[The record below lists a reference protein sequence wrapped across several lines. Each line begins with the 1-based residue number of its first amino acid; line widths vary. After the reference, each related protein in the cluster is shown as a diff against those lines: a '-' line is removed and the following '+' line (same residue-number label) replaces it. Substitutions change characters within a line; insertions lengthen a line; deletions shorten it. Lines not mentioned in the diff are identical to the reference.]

1 MPDFHILLK
10 RVFQDLPKHLL
21 ERSRF
26 LSNPLLIEGE
36 QTTNSLAPVIYWTH
50 HALRT
55 DENPA
60 LDVSRFLANKSN
72 RPFVVVQWISPK
84 VRFASD
90 RHHTFLLQSAVDL
103 KQQYESKGISFV
115 LYVERDPLEEQVLRQ
130 LAELAAV
137 IVTDDF
143 PGEPTNVWTETISG
157 QTSTPLIAVDTACV
171 VPMQVVGKAFDRAFA
186 FRDATAEEY
195 KRRVPLPWP
204 VQSLVT
210 EAYDGPLLSLD
221 TSWTDFDI
229 DSIVASCKIDHSIGP
244 VSDTHG
250 GSTAGY
256 ERWSQFKK
264 KSLKTYASKR
274 NDPCSGV
281 ASRMSAYLHYGM
293 ISPMRLA
300 REANEL
306 HADKYL
312 DELLIWRELAYA
324 YCFYRDDYETIASI
338 PSWAQA
344 TLRDH
349 ERDPRSD
356 IYSWETLARGK
367 SNDRLWNACQRSLL
381 KHGELHNN
389 VRMTW
394 GKTVLNW
401 TTNAPECLRRLI
413 DLNHRYAL
421 DGRDPGSYG
430 GILWCLGQF
439 DRPFNPESPVIG
451 TVRAR
456 SSEDHARRIDMERF
470 ESHVDRDL
478 FQRKPKIAVIG
489 AGVGGLMCAR
499 GLHDHGLDVTVF
511 EKSRGPGGR
520 SATRR
525 IESALQFDHGAQ
537 YFTCKDP
544 RIARYVES
552 WVQDGVV
559 QPWLGRIAS
568 LKMGGFEASSDRI
581 RFVGTPAM
589 STVGRHLS
597 QDLKVTYQSTVSQ
610 VLSEGD
616 QYRLIAKPSGC
627 EPDQNPDSE
636 LGVFDAVVWNCPPLQ
651 TVSLAPEICS
661 WRDKAKEASMAP
673 CWAVMFALES
683 EWKTPF
689 DGLFI
694 NESKALSWLARN
706 SSKPNRSKQLD
717 CWVLHSNRDWASQNL
732 SMSGDDV
739 SECLLNELKKVVSIP
754 MPATIFRQSQRW
766 LYASASNRMQD
777 ECAWDSKAMLGA
789 CGDWFQNENLE
800 GALLS
805 GMALTGRILG
815 TLNQSS
821 VKPSITN
828 DLPALKQLE
837 LFS

>member
-1 MPDFHILLK
+1 
-10 RVFQDLPKHLL
+10 
-21 ERSRF
+21 
-26 LSNPLLIEGE
+26 
-36 QTTNSLAPVIYWTH
+36 
-50 HALRT
+50 
-55 DENPA
+55 
-60 LDVSRFLANKSN
+60 
-72 RPFVVVQWISPK
+72 
-84 VRFASD
+84 
-90 RHHTFLLQSAVDL
+90 
-103 KQQYESKGISFV
+103 
-115 LYVERDPLEEQVLRQ
+115 
-130 LAELAAV
+130 
-137 IVTDDF
+137 
-143 PGEPTNVWTETISG
+143 
-157 QTSTPLIAVDTACV
+157 
-171 VPMQVVGKAFDRAFA
+171 
-186 FRDATAEEY
+186 
-195 KRRVPLPWP
+195 
-204 VQSLVT
+204 
-210 EAYDGPLLSLD
+210 
-221 TSWTDFDI
+221 
-229 DSIVASCKIDHSIGP
+229 
-244 VSDTHG
+244 
-250 GSTAGY
+250 
-256 ERWSQFKK
+256 
-264 KSLKTYASKR
+264 
-274 NDPCSGV
+274 
-281 ASRMSAYLHYGM
+281 
-293 ISPMRLA
+293 MRLA

-349 ERDPRSD
+349 ERDPRSV

-394 GKTVLNW
+394 GKAVLNW

-589 STVGRHLS
+589 STIGRHL
-597 QDLKVTYQSTVSQ
+597 
-610 VLSEGD
+610 
-616 QYRLIAKPSGC
+616 
-627 EPDQNPDSE
+627 
-636 LGVFDAVVWNCPPLQ
+636 
-651 TVSLAPEICS
+651 
-661 WRDKAKEASMAP
+661 
-673 CWAVMFALES
+673 
-683 EWKTPF
+683 
-689 DGLFI
+689 
-694 NESKALSWLARN
+694 
-706 SSKPNRSKQLD
+706 
-717 CWVLHSNRDWASQNL
+717 
-732 SMSGDDV
+732 
-739 SECLLNELKKVVSIP
+739 
-754 MPATIFRQSQRW
+754 
-766 LYASASNRMQD
+766 
-777 ECAWDSKAMLGA
+777 
-789 CGDWFQNENLE
+789 
-800 GALLS
+800 
-805 GMALTGRILG
+805 
-815 TLNQSS
+815 
-821 VKPSITN
+821 
-828 DLPALKQLE
+828 
-837 LFS
+837 